1 MADWQFW
8 IDQGGTFTERVARD
22 STGRTMPK
30 TRHAGSAEAKPAVN
44 DRFATKTPGGVGP
57 A

>member
-8 IDQGGTFTERVARD
+8 IERGGTVTDIVARD
-22 STGRTMPK
+22 SAGRTMPK
-30 TRHAGSAEAKPAVN
+30 TRRAGSAEAKPAVN